1 MSTKECSRSENP
13 SDAIGFVFWVPE
25 ELRQAALD
33 KVAGLSPAE
42 GQIVIDEWAGCMAAE
57 LIDISPLGYLQALV
71 ERYQEGRLTLVLA
84 RDVADIRAKPL
95 EEIEG
100 IGEIEICV
108 VEGDED

>member
-1 MSTKECSRSENP
+1 MSTKECSSENP
-13 SDAIGFVFWVPE
+13 SDAIGFAFWVPE
-25 ELRQAALD
+25 ELRTAALD

-57 LIDISPLGYLQALV
+57 LIDISPLGYLQAMV
-71 ERYQEGRLTLVLA
+71 RRYQEGRLTLVLA

-95 EEIEG
+95 DEING